1 MNAEGVNFVDPA
13 RIISQVEV
21 TTGATVADF
30 GCGSGYFSFAFAKA
44 VGAEGKVF
52 ALDILPSALE
62 AVASRAKT
70 LNLGNIT
77 PKRANL
83 EREGGSGLGVAS
95 VDWVVLKDML
105 FQNEHKQVILQEVA
119 RVLKP
124 GGRAIIME
132 WNPKASA
139 VGPEKKLRIDPEAL
153 RLLLTSV
160 GLVIEKDLQ
169 AGGYHYAFLAAKN

>member
-1 MNAEGVNFVDPA
+1 LYNGNGFFARIPKDISMNAEGVNFVDPA

-70 LNLGNIT
+70 LSSVLLLNIGVAA
-77 PKRANL
+77 PR
-83 EREGGSGLGVAS
+83 GSG
-95 VDWVVLKDML
+95 VDD
-105 FQNEHKQVILQEVA
+105 
-119 RVLKP
+119 
-124 GGRAIIME
+124 
-132 WNPKASA
+132 PKTISA
-139 VGPEKKLRIDPEAL
+139 D
-153 RLLLTSV
+153 
-160 GLVIEKDLQ
+160 
-169 AGGYHYAFLAAKN
+169 